1 MKIYKPHELA
11 SLLGVTV
18 ATLQR
23 WDRMGQLP
31 AKRNPSNRRYY
42 TQDQVDAILGNAPE
56 RGTTEGKVI
65 IYARVSD
72 ASGGQKMR
80 DQVGFLR
87 QYANARGLIVDQV
100 MEEYGSGMDYDR
112 PKWNALLEDCLAGRV
127 AMVLIAHEDRFVRFG
142 YEWYQ
147 RLLSQHHTQIVVVN
161 NEDLSPR
168 TEIMEDLSSILT
180 ESADRIEGL
189 GKYRNRINADKDI
202 AKELK

>member
-1 MKIYKPHELA
+1 
-11 SLLGVTV
+11 
-18 ATLQR
+18 
-23 WDRMGQLP
+23 
-31 AKRNPSNRRYY
+31 
-42 TQDQVDAILGNAPE
+42 
-56 RGTTEGKVI
+56 
-65 IYARVSD
+65 
-72 ASGGQKMR
+72 
-80 DQVGFLR
+80 
-87 QYANARGLIVDQV
+87 
-100 MEEYGSGMDYDR
+100 
-112 PKWNALLEDCLAGRV
+112 
-127 AMVLIAHEDRFVRFG
+127 MVLIAHEDRFVRFG